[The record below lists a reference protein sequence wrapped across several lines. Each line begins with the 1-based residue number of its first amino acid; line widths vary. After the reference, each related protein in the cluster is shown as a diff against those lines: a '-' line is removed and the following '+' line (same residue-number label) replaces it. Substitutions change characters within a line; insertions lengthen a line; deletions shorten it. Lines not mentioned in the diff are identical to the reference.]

1 MVTRGL
7 SRAKA
12 TPRGIYLE
20 AFFGTAEVGLFAVP
34 TEEICL
40 IPPQLKPRQKKLIE
54 DVLGVK
60 VIPTTLAGSILL
72 APMAVGNSNGI
83 LFSNMVL
90 EEEIEAVRKLVGDLN
105 IGVVEGKYTA
115 IGNLVLAN
123 DRAALASSILPKRAL
138 KKIEDVLGVEVVTGR
153 IAGRSY
159 VGSLATV
166 TNIGGL
172 VFAEVSEEEEKKL
185 SEIFKV
191 DVIPGTVNNGIRF
204 VRSGVIA
211 NSRGAI
217 VGSMTT
223 GPELMTISRAL
234 GV

>member
-1 MVTRGL
+1 M

-40 IPPQLKPRQKKLIE
+40 VPPQLKPRQKRLIE

-123 DRAALASSILPKRAL
+123 DRAALASSILPKQAL

-159 VGSLATV
+159 VGSLATI

-211 NSRGAI
+211 NSKGAI

>member
-1 MVTRGL
+1 M
-7 SRAKA
+7 SKAAA
-12 TPRGIYLE
+12 TPRGVYLE
-20 AFFGTAEVGLFAVP
+20 EFFGTAEVGLFAVP

-40 IPPQLKPRQKKLIE
+40 IPPQLKPRQKRLIE
-54 DVLGVK
+54 DVLDVEI
-60 VIPTTLAGSILL
+60 VPTTLAGSILL

-83 LFSNMVL
+83 LLSNMVL
-90 EEEIEAVRKLVGDLN
+90 EEEVEAVKRAAGDLN

-138 KKIEDVLGVEVVTGR
+138 KKVEDVLGVEVVVGR
-153 IAGRSY
+153 VADRSY
-159 VGSLATV
+159 VGSLATI

-172 VFAEVSEEEEKKL
+172 VFAEISEEEEKRL

-191 DVIPGTVNNGIRF
+191 DVMPGTVNNGIRF
-204 VRSGVIA
+204 VRSGIIA
-211 NSRGAI
+211 NSKGAI

>member
-1 MVTRGL
+1 M
-7 SRAKA
+7 SRAAA
-12 TPRGIYLE
+12 TPRGVYLE
-20 AFFGTAEVGLFAVP
+20 EFFGTAEVGLFAVP

-40 IPPQLKPRQKKLIE
+40 IPPQLKPRQKRLIE
-54 DVLGVK
+54 DVLDVEI
-60 VIPTTLAGSILL
+60 VPTTLAGSILL

-83 LFSNMVL
+83 LLSNMVL
-90 EEEIEAVRKLVGDLN
+90 EEEVEAVKRVAGDLN

-123 DRAALASSILPKRAL
+123 DRAALASSILPRRAL
-138 KKIEDVLGVEVVTGR
+138 KKVEDVLGVEVVVGR
-153 IAGRSY
+153 VADRSY
-159 VGSLATV
+159 VGSLATI

-172 VFAEVSEEEEKKL
+172 VFAEISEEEEKRL

-191 DVIPGTVNNGIRF
+191 DVMPGTVNNGIRF
-204 VRSGVIA
+204 VRSGIIA
-211 NSRGAI
+211 NSKGAI

>member
-1 MVTRGL
+1 M
-7 SRAKA
+7 SRATA

-40 IPPQLKPRQKKLIE
+40 IPPQLKPRQKRLIE

-159 VGSLATV
+159 VGSLATI

-172 VFAEVSEEEEKKL
+172 VFAEVSEEEEEKL

-211 NSRGAI
+211 NSKGAI

>member
-1 MVTRGL
+1 L
-7 SRAKA
+7 SRAAA
-12 TPRGIYLE
+12 TPRGVYLE
-20 AFFGTAEVGLFAVP
+20 EFFGTAEVGLFAVP

-40 IPPQLKPRQKKLIE
+40 IPPQLKPRQKRLIE
-54 DVLGVK
+54 DVLDVEI
-60 VIPTTLAGSILL
+60 VPTTLAGSILL

-83 LFSNMVL
+83 LLSNMVL
-90 EEEIEAVRKLVGDLN
+90 EEEVEAVKRAAGDLN

-138 KKIEDVLGVEVVTGR
+138 KKVEDVLGVEVVVGR
-153 IAGRSY
+153 VADRSY
-159 VGSLATV
+159 VGSLATI

-172 VFAEVSEEEEKKL
+172 VFAEISEEEEKRL

-191 DVIPGTVNNGIRF
+191 DVMPGTVNNGIRF
-204 VRSGVIA
+204 VRSGIIA
-211 NSRGAI
+211 NSKGAI